1 MAENAPQHEPKLSD
15 ADVIIGSVLML
26 TLDAIDWLQVG
37 IPGTDLV
44 GFPLEQLFL
53 NKKGVKG
60 TTALVGNIIELV
72 PGVDY
77 LPVRS
82 IAWLITAWMDRHPS
96 EFSEKMEQVGE
107 VVQKAEGK
115 AGAGALQAEGAAAKE
130 AATAAEQGAAQG
142 AAGAVEKGAA
152 EGGASSAAGTAEKSA
167 QDKIAASEQGSG
179 SVRDRMGETSGGEQ
193 GEGEEGQSKEEAKP
207 LTLEQQRE
215 ENAIKGLNI
224 DDLALDV
231 FSPEEMMADIG
242 APTLGAKVLKFDPD
256 RAIEPKAPRK
266 WPTQS
271 NMNRKGIIDNERV
284 DLKNADKPKPKEF
297 LEDAA

>member
-15 ADVIIGSVLML
+15 ADIIIGSILML
-26 TLDAIDWLQVG
+26 TLDAIDWLEVG

-60 TTALVGNIIELV
+60 TTALVGNVIELV

-107 VVQKAEGK
+107 YVQKAEGK

-130 AATAAEQGAAQG
+130 AGAVAGRGSAQG
-142 AAGAVEKGAA
+142 AGGALEKGAA
-152 EGGASSAAGTAEKSA
+152 EGGASTTAGTAEKSA

-179 SVRDRMGETSGGEQ
+179 SVRDRMGETSGGEDGGGG
-193 GEGEEGQSKEEAKP
+193 GEGGGENAKP
-207 LTLEQQRE
+207 LTLEEQRE
-215 ENAIKGLNI
+215 ENAIKGLDI
-224 DDLALDV
+224 DDLALDI
-231 FSPEEMMADIG
+231 FNPEQVMGNIG
-242 APTLGAKVLKFDPD
+242 APTLGTKASEFNDQVM
-256 RAIEPKAPRK
+256 EPKRPEEP
-266 WPTQS
+266 PTQS
-271 NMNRKGIIDNERV
+271 ATNRKGIIDNEEV
-284 DLKNADKPKPKEF
+284 NLKNTEKPKPKE
-297 LEDAA
+297 LLQDAA